1 MNFRNYKSKFKAEA
15 TKNGCTDQFILNCL
29 DYAQNLQRQKLPI
42 IYNSEHLSCL
52 LGYNEQYLKK
62 AVTHNAKYYRNF
74 TIAKKSGKPRS
85 ISEPLPNLKE
95 IQTWILQ
102 NLLSKA
108 SVSKFAKAYIKDKG
122 LRHNIRFHTN
132 QKMILTTDIQD
143 FFPSLKFAEV
153 EKVFWNLG
161 YTKRLSNLLAKLCCK
176 SGSLPQGAPTSPYLS
191 NLIMKD
197 IDNKI
202 GDFCTIRKIRYTRYA
217 DDMSFSGD
225 FNSNELKSYLKSQL
239 TSKNLQLNH
248 QKSKLMLRSN
258 SQIVTGIVVNE
269 KAQVSRKI
277 RQKLRQ
283 ELHYIEKFG
292 VDGHLSYNGV
302 EDQNYLKHLYGK
314 VGFVTY
320 INPNDKEFLNYKRI
334 LKKHILKEKVL
345 LEE

>member
-1 MNFRNYKSKFKAEA
+1 MNFHIYKSKFKAEA
-15 TKNGCTDQFILNCL
+15 TKNGCSDQFISNCL
-29 DYAQNLQRQKLPI
+29 DYAKNLHRQQLPI
-42 IYNSEHLSCL
+42 IYNSEHLSSL
-52 LGYNEQYLKK
+52 LGYDEKYLKK
-62 AVTHNAKYYRNF
+62 AATHTSNYYRNF
-74 TIAKKSGKPRS
+74 TIAKTSGKSRT
-85 ISEPLPNLKE
+85 ISEPLPNLKD

-102 NLLSKA
+102 NLLSK
-108 SVSKFAKAYIKDKG
+108 STVSKFAKAYIKGKG
-122 LRHNIRFHTN
+122 LKHNIRFHTK
-132 QKMILTTDIQD
+132 QKMLFTTDIED

-161 YTKRLSNLLAKLCCK
+161 YTAKLSNLLAKLCCK

-197 IDNKI
+197 IDNRI

-225 FNSNELKSYLKSQL
+225 FNSNELKAYLKTQL
-239 TSKNLQLNH
+239 SGKNLQLNH

-292 VDGHLSYNGV
+292 VDGHLSHNAV
-302 EDQNYLKHLYGK
+302 EDQKYLKHLYGK